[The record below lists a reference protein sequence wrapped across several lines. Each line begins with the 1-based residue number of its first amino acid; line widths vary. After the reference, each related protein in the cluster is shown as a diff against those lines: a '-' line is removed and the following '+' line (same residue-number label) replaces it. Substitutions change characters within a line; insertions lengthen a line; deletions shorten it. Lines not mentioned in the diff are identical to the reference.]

1 MSAKAHL
8 RPLAR
13 RINRAVALAFCCSL
27 VCTPQLLGQ
36 ADAIAGTVSDSATH
50 DPVPGVD
57 VRVLGSDGVVVE
69 DARTDFQGRFRLSG
83 LPPGRFQIVFRRS
96 GYRATRLDNISPG
109 VSDLTV
115 IMVARVV
122 ALEGVN
128 ITGSR
133 TPQTSLDVPV
143 SVSVVTRRE
152 IKETTA
158 FTPLDHVRTVTGMDF
173 ASKGL
178 MQHTYAVRGGRA
190 SNSAALLTLTDYR
203 NAGLPSLRLNVSYL
217 VPTTSD
223 DIERIEIIR
232 GPAGALYGPNSDR
245 GVLHIITRSPFES
258 QGTSISL
265 VGGERSVFQGSM
277 RHAGVL
283 GSRLGFKLSG
293 DYFRGDDWEF
303 VDPGETANRND
314 AIRGGAVPDTLLIG
328 KRDFGI
334 ERAAG
339 QARLDWRPDDN
350 TSVMMAGGVSGAIN
364 NIDLT
369 AAGGTQVRDWRYY
382 YGQAMVRRGRLFFN
396 TTFNVS
402 NAGDTYQLRTGEPI
416 VDNSRVFVTQ
426 LQHGIRVADRYD
438 LLYGVDFRR
447 TVPRTGGTIHGRNED
462 NDNLSELGGYLH
474 TRTSLSPKFDLTAA
488 LRIDYHDRIDD
499 LAISPRVALVFKPS
513 LSQALRLTYNRS
525 HGSPD
530 AQDLF
535 VDLSLDSFDPLP
547 YEVRW
552 RGTPRGGFHFRR
564 DCGGLCMRSPFNPQG
579 EEVFLPADATL
590 MWPAF
595 CYILGICDDVPAPNA
610 SQVGTILQT
619 LNLPR
624 GAFDPTTAADVRDV
638 DAERRTMRTVFEVG
652 YKGVIDGRIQI
663 GVDLHHTRVSDAV
676 GELQAVTPN
685 VFLDRTSLEQYLR
698 NFIPPAQAA
707 IAAAFADSIPL
718 GTISPEEAGDANV
731 VLVERQ
737 GSDTYTVW
745 GADFSIVAEI
755 TEEFT
760 ARGTYSWMSKNV
772 IAGLP
777 TIGDLTLSAPRHKG
791 AFAVRYHRAETGF
804 TANAGVRT
812 VGTFPVAAGLF
823 NGRVSTYTLFD
834 AGVGYRLPWTTD
846 VTLFLTGQNVFD
858 NRHRE
863 FVGAPELGR
872 LVTTRLSVSF

>member
-1 MSAKAHL
+1 MV
-8 RPLAR
+8 PLAR
-13 RINRAVALAFCCSL
+13 RINRAVALAFFCSL
-27 VCTPQLLGQ
+27 LCAPQLLGQ
-36 ADAIAGTVSDSATH
+36 ADAIAGTVSDSATNN
-50 DPVPGVD
+50 PLFGID
-57 VRVLGSDGVVVE
+57 VRVFGSDGAVVGS
-69 DARTDFQGRFRLSG
+69 ASTDFQGRFRLSG
-83 LPPGRFQIVFRRS
+83 LPSGRYQIVFTRS
-96 GYRATRLDNISPG
+96 GYRATLLDNISPG

-152 IKETTA
+152 IEETTA

-178 MQHTYAVRGGRA
+178 MQHTYAVRGGLS
-190 SNSAALLTLTDYR
+190 SNSAAMLTLTDFR
-203 NAGLPSLRLNVSYL
+203 NAGLPSLRLNVPYL

-223 DIERIEIIR
+223 DIERIEVIR

-258 QGTSISL
+258 QGTSIS
-265 VGGERSVFQGSM
+265 VTGGERSVFQGSV

-283 GSRLGFKLSG
+283 GSRLGFKISG
-293 DYFRGDDWEF
+293 NYFRGDDWEF
-303 VDPGETANRND
+303 VDTVETANRND
-314 AIRGGAVPDTLLIG
+314 AILGGADPDTLLIG
-328 KRDFGI
+328 RRDFDI

-339 QARLDWRPDDN
+339 QARLDWRPDDR
-350 TSVMMAGGVSGAIN
+350 TSVRVAGGLSGAIN

-369 AAGGTQVRDWRYY
+369 AAGGTQVRDWRYH
-382 YGQAMVRRGRLFFN
+382 YGQVTVERDRLFFN

-402 NAGDTYQLRTGEPI
+402 NAGDTYQLRTGDPI

-499 LAISPRVALVFKPS
+499 LAISPRVALVFKPT

-535 VDLSLDSFDPLP
+535 VDLSVDSFDPLP
-547 YEVRW
+547 YEVVW

-579 EEVFLPADATL
+579 EQAFLPADATL

-595 CYILGICDDVPAPNA
+595 CAILAAQGVPICAVVPEPNA

-619 LNLPR
+619 LNLAT
-624 GAFDPTTAADVRDV
+624 GAFDPTTAAEVLDV

-685 VFLDRTSLEQYLR
+685 VFLDPATLEQYLA
-698 NFIPPAQAA
+698 IYLPAAQAA
-707 IAAAFADSIPL
+707 MIAAAPGIPL

-760 ARGTYSWMSKNV
+760 ARGTYSWMSRNM
-772 IAGLP
+772 IMGLP
-777 TIGDLTLSAPRHKG
+777 TIGDLTLGAPRHKG
-791 AFAVRYHRAETGF
+791 AVAVRYRRAETGF

-812 VGTFPVAAGLF
+812 VGTFSVAGLIS
-823 NGRVSTYTLFD
+823 GRVSTYTLFD
-834 AGVGYRLPWTTD
+834 ASVGYRLPWTTD

>member
-13 RINRAVALAFCCSL
+13 RINRAVALAFFCSL

-69 DARTDFQGRFRLSG
+69 EARTDFQGRFRLSG
-83 LPPGRFQIVFRRS
+83 LPSGRYQIVFTRS

-152 IKETTA
+152 IEETTA

-203 NAGLPSLRLNVSYL
+203 NAGLPSLRLNVPYL

-223 DIERIEIIR
+223 DIERIEVIR

-499 LAISPRVALVFKPS
+499 LAISPRVALVFKPT

-595 CYILGICDDVPAPNA
+595 CDILGICATCPRRTPPRSGRSCKLSISRQGLSTPPRRRMCETSTPNA
-610 SQVGTILQT
+610 
-619 LNLPR
+619 
-624 GAFDPTTAADVRDV
+624 
-638 DAERRTMRTVFEVG
+638 
-652 YKGVIDGRIQI
+652 GR
-663 GVDLHHTRVSDAV
+663 
-676 GELQAVTPN
+676 
-685 VFLDRTSLEQYLR
+685 
-698 NFIPPAQAA
+698 
-707 IAAAFADSIPL
+707 
-718 GTISPEEAGDANV
+718 
-731 VLVERQ
+731 
-737 GSDTYTVW
+737 
-745 GADFSIVAEI
+745 
-755 TEEFT
+755 
-760 ARGTYSWMSKNV
+760 
-772 IAGLP
+772 
-777 TIGDLTLSAPRHKG
+777 
-791 AFAVRYHRAETGF
+791 
-804 TANAGVRT
+804 
-812 VGTFPVAAGLF
+812 
-823 NGRVSTYTLFD
+823 
-834 AGVGYRLPWTTD
+834 
-846 VTLFLTGQNVFD
+846 
-858 NRHRE
+858 
-863 FVGAPELGR
+863 
-872 LVTTRLSVSF
+872 